1 MRVALFFCAAA
12 VSLAQQP
19 SDVLQRA
26 QAQLAKSAAD
36 VSKYTCTQ
44 TVNRSYLR
52 EKRQP
57 AQSCDAI
64 VANREK
70 GRSALSLEA
79 TDRLRFDVEVADG
92 GYEIYAWPGAARI
105 ANEKVEDMAGGGP
118 LGTGPFG
125 PFLVDIFANPAVQF
139 RYLGPKEGLF
149 QYRYRVPLA
158 NSHYRVQTGAA
169 YRITGYDGTFTLD
182 PISARLKQLI
192 VRTLEL
198 PHDTPAC
205 EATTTMDFAPLKI
218 GAGEYLVP
226 RATWLVVIGRDASV
240 TENSTVYTECRE
252 FRGESA
258 LRFEDDVPQPP
269 SPPKMQSAVSM
280 SGLPAGLP
288 VLLVLD
294 TAIDTDLAA
303 AGDPVVAKL
312 VKPLIEPITKRVLA
326 PAGSV
331 VRGRITHLEHHIAGE
346 NYFLVGLNF
355 ESLETQTRTIPL
367 SLILDNPGQKQDSR
381 TLTDRPMSLTIE
393 SHSGFRG
400 GGTLVFSTRQPRY
413 LVPPGYASNWITLSE

>member
-1 MRVALFFCAAA
+1 MRIALFLCVAA

-19 SDVLQRA
+19 SDVLERA
-26 QAQLAKSAAD
+26 QGQLANSAAD

-44 TVNRSYLR
+44 TVNRSYFR

-64 VANREK
+64 VAYRDK

-92 GYEIYAWPGAARI
+92 GYEIYAWPGATRI

-125 PFLVDIFANPAVQF
+125 PFLVDIFANSAVQF
-139 RYLGPKEGLF
+139 QYLGPKEGLF
-149 QYRYRVPLA
+149 EYRYRVPLA
-158 NSHYRVQTGAA
+158 NSHYRVQTGATW
-169 YRITGYDGTFTLD
+169 RITGYDGTFSLD

-198 PHDTPAC
+198 PNDTPAC
-205 EATTTMDFAPLKI
+205 EATITMDFAPLTI

-226 RATWLVVIGRDASV
+226 RATRLVVIGRDASV
-240 TENSTVYTECRE
+240 TENSTVYADCRE

-258 LRFEDDVPQPP
+258 LRFDDAVPQPA
-269 SPPKMQSAVSM
+269 SHPKMHSAVPNT
-280 SGLPAGLP
+280 GLPPGLP
-288 VLLVLD
+288 MLLLLD
-294 TAIDTDLAA
+294 TGIDTDLAA

-312 VKPLIEPITKRVLA
+312 GKPLIDPTTKRVVA

-331 VRGRITHLEHHIAGE
+331 VRGRITHLEHHVAGE

-355 ESLETQTRTIPL
+355 ESLETQARTIPL

-381 TLTDRPMSLTIE
+381 TLTDRPMALTIE

-400 GGTLVFSTRQPRY
+400 GGMLVFSVRQPRY
-413 LVPPGYASNWITLSE
+413 LVPPGYASNWITLEE